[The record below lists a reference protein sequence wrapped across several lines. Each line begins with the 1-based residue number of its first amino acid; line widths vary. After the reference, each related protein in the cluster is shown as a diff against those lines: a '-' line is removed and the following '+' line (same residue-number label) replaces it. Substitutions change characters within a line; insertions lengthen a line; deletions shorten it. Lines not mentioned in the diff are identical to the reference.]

1 MKQTI
6 FENRQRAD
14 ELIQEAIR
22 IWRESDHP
30 DQLEGVE
37 QDPVFSLLMTAL
49 AYQSNELENELE
61 QMKSDVLDEFA
72 RMLTSYEVG
81 HAIPATAVVETAL
94 QSGIGEME
102 LTDRHVFNLADTGVH
117 FIPLLRT
124 RVLNTSIR
132 SIVRMD
138 GRRWKV
144 SLTFDSPIS
153 DLSGFCFCIK
163 NHYFKNLKL
172 TISGQP
178 LPLVS
183 PWEFSELPLSPCFD
197 IDTIVYNQTNT
208 YAASV
213 SCLDLFA
220 RQNVRL
226 YCIKEHQGKKFIPA
240 DTDALDIVF
249 EFTGI
254 REGFLFD
261 KENLAL
267 NTIILVN
274 AYVHSVDLS
283 TNTPMVRV
291 AGFHGPSTGSDG
303 ISQQFLHMVRPSS
316 DQIFGKFPVEV
327 RKVAVD
333 RFNQGSLV
341 NLLNNLI
348 SKYYTDFYAF
358 QTLRDDANDRV
369 MQNLIDILL
378 RMRDAAR
385 LDLEQRIP
393 GVYLMLRPQADRQSK
408 PVNLSVSYLTTLGA
422 AVNSKLTVDS
432 LFQAPSGFVNSA
444 IRQIANPVPG
454 SDEIR
459 DKMEEASMA
468 RYYMTTNDRLVTPAD
483 IKLFC
488 YTELQA
494 RYGITRPMVKSIT
507 VNHRQQQ
514 ERWNAGYEIIV
525 EIVLKDNAFI
535 RRGFEEK
542 VSQAEILMQAM
553 ISVRSANIYPIDVTI
568 QIDKKNKEQD

>member
-6 FENRQRAD
+6 FENKQRAD

-30 DQLEGVE
+30 DQLEGIE

-72 RMLTSYEVG
+72 RMLTPYEVG

-94 QSGIGEME
+94 QTGVSEIE
-102 LTDRHVFNLADTGVH
+102 LSDRHVFTLVESGAS

-124 RVLNTSIR
+124 RVLNMTIR

-144 SLTFDSPIS
+144 SLKFDTPIS

-163 NHYFKNLKL
+163 NHNYKDLKL

-197 IDTIVYNQTNT
+197 IDTILYNQANT

-220 RQNVRL
+220 RQNVRM
-226 YCIKEHQGKKFIPA
+226 YCIKSHQGKKYIPA
-240 DTDALDIVF
+240 DTDSLDIVF
-249 EFTGI
+249 EFTGLK
-254 REGFLFD
+254 EGFLFD
-261 KENLAL
+261 KDNLAL
-267 NTIILVN
+267 NTVLLVN
-274 AYVHSVDLS
+274 AHVHSVDLS
-283 TNTPMVRV
+283 SATPMVRV
-291 AGFHGPSTGSDG
+291 AGFRSQSSGSDNV
-303 ISQQFLHMVRPSS
+303 SQQFLHMVRPST
-316 DQIFGKFPVEV
+316 DQIYGKFPVEV
-327 RKVAVD
+327 RKVAAD

-358 QTLRDDANDRV
+358 QTLRDEANDRV

-385 LDLEQRIP
+385 IDMEQRIP
-393 GVYLMLRPQADRQSK
+393 GVYLMLRPQ
-408 PVNLSVSYLTTLGA
+408 PT
-422 AVNSKLTVDS
+422 DS
-432 LFQAPSGFVNSA
+432 L
-444 IRQIANPVPG
+444 
-454 SDEIR
+454 
-459 DKMEEASMA
+459 
-468 RYYMTTNDRLVTPAD
+468 
-483 IKLFC
+483 
-488 YTELQA
+488 
-494 RYGITRPMVKSIT
+494 
-507 VNHRQQQ
+507 
-514 ERWNAGYEIIV
+514 
-525 EIVLKDNAFI
+525 
-535 RRGFEEK
+535 
-542 VSQAEILMQAM
+542 SQ
-553 ISVRSANIYPIDVTI
+553 
-568 QIDKKNKEQD
+568 

>member
-6 FENRQRAD
+6 FENKQRAD

-30 DQLEGVE
+30 DQLEGIE

-61 QMKSDVLDEFA
+61 QMKSDVLNEFA
-72 RMLTSYEVG
+72 RMLTPYEVG

-94 QSGIGEME
+94 QTGVSEIE
-102 LTDRHVFNLADTGVH
+102 LSDRHVFTLVESGAS

-124 RVLNTSIR
+124 RVLNMTIR

-144 SLTFDSPIS
+144 SLKFDTPIS
-153 DLSGFCFCIK
+153 DLSGFCFCIRNQNYK
-163 NHYFKNLKL
+163 DLKL

-197 IDTIVYNQTNT
+197 IDTILYNQTNT

-220 RQNVRL
+220 RQNVRM
-226 YCIKEHQGKKFIPA
+226 YCIKSHQGKKYIPA
-240 DTDALDIVF
+240 DTDSLDIVF
-249 EFTGI
+249 EFTGLK
-254 REGFLFD
+254 EGFLFD
-261 KENLAL
+261 KDNLAL
-267 NTIILVN
+267 NTVLLVN
-274 AYVHSVDLS
+274 AHVHSVDLS
-283 TNTPMVRV
+283 SATPMVRV
-291 AGFHGPSTGSDG
+291 SGFRSQSSGSDNV
-303 ISQQFLHMVRPSS
+303 SQQFLHMVRPST
-316 DQIFGKFPVEV
+316 DQIYGKFPVEV
-327 RKVAVD
+327 RKVAAD
-333 RFNQGSLV
+333 RFNLGSLI

-358 QTLRDDANDRV
+358 QTLRDEANDRV

-385 LDLEQRIP
+385 IDMEQRIP
-393 GVYLMLRPQADRQSK
+393 GVYLMLHPQADRQSQ
-408 PVNLSVSYLTTLGA
+408 PVNLSVSYVTTMGS
-422 AVNSKLTVDS
+422 AVNSQLTVNS
-432 LFQAPSGFVNSA
+432 TFQAPSGFSNAS

-454 SDEIR
+454 ADEIR
-459 DKMEEASMA
+459 DKTEEASLS

-488 YTELQA
+488 YTELQT
-494 RYGITRPMVKSIT
+494 RYGIARSMVKSVT
-507 VNHRQQQ
+507 VSHRQQQ
-514 ERWNAGYEIIV
+514 ERWNAGYEILA
-525 EIVLKDNAFI
+525 EIVLKDNTFI
-535 RRGFEEK
+535 RRGFEDK
-542 VSQAEILMQAM
+542 ISMAESLMQAM
-553 ISVRSANIYPIDVTI
+553 ISVRSANIYPINVTI
-568 QIDKKNKEQD
+568 VIEKKKE

>member
-6 FENRQRAD
+6 FENKQRAD

-30 DQLEGVE
+30 DQLEGIE

-61 QMKSDVLDEFA
+61 QMKSDVLDEFG
-72 RMLTSYEVG
+72 RMLTPYEVG
-81 HAIPATAVVETAL
+81 HAIPATVVVETAL
-94 QSGIGEME
+94 QSGIGEIE
-102 LTDRHVFNLADTGVH
+102 LTDRHVFTLAESGAH

-124 RVLNTSIR
+124 RALNTSIR

-144 SLTFDSPIS
+144 SLKFDSPVT
-153 DLSGFCFCIK
+153 DLSGFCFCIR
-163 NHYFKNLKL
+163 NHNYKDLKL
-172 TISGQP
+172 TVNGQL

-208 YAASV
+208 YAAAV

-226 YCIKEHQGKKFIPA
+226 YCVKSSQGKKYIPA
-240 DTDALDIVF
+240 ETDSLDIVF

-267 NTIILVN
+267 NTAILVN
-274 AYVHSVDLS
+274 AQVHSVDLS
-283 TNTPMVRV
+283 TTTPMVRV
-291 AGFHGPSTGSDG
+291 AGFRSQSTGNDG
-303 ISQQFLHMVRPSS
+303 LSQQFLHMIRPSS
-316 DQIFGKFPVEV
+316 DQIYGKFPVEV
-327 RKVAVD
+327 RNVAAD

-358 QTLRDDANDRV
+358 QTLREDANDRV
-369 MQNLIDILL
+369 MQNLIEILQ

-385 LDLEQRIP
+385 QDMEQRIP
-393 GVYLMLRPQADRQSK
+393 GIYLMLRPQADRQSQ
-408 PVNLSVSYLTTLGA
+408 PVTLSVSYVTTMGA
-422 AVNSKLTVDS
+422 AVNSQLAIDS
-432 LFQAPSGFVNSA
+432 VFQAPSGFVSSS

-468 RYYMTTNDRLVTPAD
+468 RYYMTTNDRLVTPSD
-483 IKLFC
+483 LKLFC
-488 YTELQA
+488 YTELQT
-494 RYGITRPMVKSIT
+494 RYGITRQMVKSIT
-507 VNHRQQQ
+507 ISHRQQQ
-514 ERWNAGYEIIV
+514 ERWNAGYEILV

-553 ISVRSANIYPIDVTI
+553 MSVRSTNIYPIDVTI
-568 QIDKKNKEQD
+568 QIEKNKN